1 MTGKSGKREILWK
14 KYRRG
19 RNEEN
24 GIPLYAM
31 PGHSP
36 HSQSVAIAGR
46 PITVLHDAKL
56 CAIARYSSHITC
68 AIARCSSHMH
78 FRAMTDH
85 AILLARG
92 ALSEIRHNVCE
103 ISASRPS
110 GTMRFPQSS
119 VITVTLH
126 HFTVSHTFTQS
137 SHNLCPRCLPDDT
150 ILGSVPTMLRTTVR
164 PVRYAALNLRSQ
176 TQAYL

>member
-1 MTGKSGKREILWK
+1 MKVWHEIERKYTEGKREAGSVGMTGKSGKREILWK

-19 RNEEN
+19 RNEEK

-110 GTMRFPQSS
+110 GTMRFP
-119 VITVTLH
+119 
-126 HFTVSHTFTQS
+126 
-137 SHNLCPRCLPDDT
+137 
-150 ILGSVPTMLRTTVR
+150 
-164 PVRYAALNLRSQ
+164 
-176 TQAYL
+176 